1 MKFKV
6 DENLPIDATD
16 LLRQMGHLADT
27 VVQEQLRG
35 SPDADIASVC
45 KKESRA
51 LLTLDSDFA
60 DIRLYPPDEFSGLIV
75 LRLRMQDKPHVLS
88 VLRRI
93 IPLLS
98 VEPLIGYLWIVDEE
112 RIRIR
117 G

>member
-1 MKFKV
+1 
-6 DENLPIDATD
+6 
-16 LLRQMGHLADT
+16 MGQVGHTADT
-27 VVQEQLRG
+27 VVQEHLRG

-45 KKESRA
+45 RREGRA

-75 LRLRMQDKPHVLS
+75 LRLRVQDKPHVLG

-98 VEPLIGYLWIVDEE
+98 VEPLEGYLWIVDEE